1 MEAMAPQSWTDDRLE
16 ERFDHL
22 DTEIATLRTEVRAG
36 NSELRQEI
44 KSGNAALRREIQ
56 EGGAQLRKEMR
67 EGGAELRAE
76 MQAGDASLRA
86 ELAAQNR
93 ALMQAGFGLAAAIL
107 AAVLVHLF

>member
-1 MEAMAPQSWTDDRLE
+1 MNHQSWTDDRLE
-16 ERFDHL
+16 ERFDRL
-22 DTEIATLRTEVRAG
+22 DTEIAALRTEVKAG
-36 NSELRQEI
+36 NAE
-44 KSGNAALRREIQ
+44 LRREIKDGNA
-56 EGGAQLRKEMR
+56 ELRKEMQ